1 MAEDDLAEV
10 VKAAPLNALQND
22 QIEKYDQHSTSG
34 RREQRS
40 VRGNGLRGR

>member
-22 QIEKYDQHSTSG
+22 GREEEEKKVHGMVG
-34 RREQRS
+34 RQKYY
-40 VRGNGLRGR
+40 